1 MQEAQQEIEDNE
13 LKIVSEKAE
22 IESAEKEVQ
31 KSKDKLKADEPQD
44 IESPEEMVVK
54 K

>member
-22 IESAEKEVQ
+22 IESAE
-31 KSKDKLKADEPQD
+31 
-44 IESPEEMVVK
+44 
-54 K
+54 